1 MAGLIVLAS
10 GPAGA
15 HEGEL
20 HWETLSTWTFDPW
33 LTVPFLI
40 SGGCFALGVAR
51 LWRRAGVNRGVR
63 AWQVGSFAAGWLV
76 LGMALVSPL
85 HWLGERLFTAHMVE
99 HEALMAIAAPL
110 LVLARPLSA
119 MAWGLPRRW
128 RPVIGAIGQAPVPA
142 SLWAWLT
149 LPFIATIVHGL
160 ALWAWH
166 VPFLYE
172 TALASTAIHRLQHLC
187 FFFTAILF
195 WWALLRGRERER
207 GYGAAVVYLFA
218 TAAHSGFLGI
228 LLSLARSPLYPAQT
242 SQAPLWGLSALED
255 QQIAG
260 LIMWIPAGLVYA
272 GAAIAL
278 AGFWIAHSA
287 HLGRKRG
294 YVTQ

>member
-1 MAGLIVLAS
+1 
-10 GPAGA
+10 
-15 HEGEL
+15 
-20 HWETLSTWTFDPW
+20 
-33 LTVPFLI
+33 
-40 SGGCFALGVAR
+40 
-51 LWRRAGVNRGVR
+51 
-63 AWQVGSFAAGWLV
+63 
-76 LGMALVSPL
+76 
-85 HWLGERLFTAHMVE
+85 MVE
-99 HEALMAIAAPL
+99 HEVLMAIAAPL

-149 LPFIATIVHGL
+149 LPFVATVVHGL
-160 ALWAWH
+160 ALWVWH
-166 VPFLYE
+166 VPFLYDA
-172 TALASTAIHRLQHLC
+172 ALARTAIHRLQHLC
-187 FFFTAILF
+187 FFVTAILF

-242 SQAPLWGLSALED
+242 SQAPQWGLSALED